1 MIPRTLEVG
10 EFLRLSFEQFRE
22 LPALWLDGRTISYAR
37 LYADAA
43 TLADQFLATTEF
55 GEPIGVLAQRSYP
68 AYVGVLASILGA
80 RPYVPINMKFPFE
93 RQVDIAAIAR
103 CRSIVWDD
111 LSKRRCDE
119 LLQVL
124 GPDVR
129 AVSAGMPDRPEI
141 SPNFHDA
148 RFTGTGSDIAYI
160 MFTSGTTGAPKGVA
174 VRRENLSAYLA
185 AIAEIAPIEPA
196 TRCTQNFDLSF
207 DLSVHDVFQTWASG
221 GCLYVM
227 GNEDALDPVGFAKRH
242 ALQAW
247 FSVPS
252 VVAMA
257 RRLRRLQPGALPDM
271 RLSLFCGEPLPASI
285 AADWALA
292 APNSRIL
299 NLYGPT
305 EATIAITAEEYD
317 RAIASDA
324 RPATIPLGKPFRNSA
339 AVVVD
344 SDGQPAA
351 LGELWLGGAQISNGY
366 INNDGE
372 NRSKFVQ
379 RTLPGYPYDRWYR
392 TGDLV
397 QRDERHGLVFQ
408 GRMDDQA
415 KIQGY
420 RVELLEIEEV
430 LRRVS
435 GSTEAAA
442 VLWPVSETGM
452 AEGVV
457 GFVCAA
463 NGTEREIVA
472 GCRTHL
478 PSYAVPRKII
488 TIDALPL
495 NANGKIDR
503 NALRKMYLIGK

>member
-1 MIPRTLEVG
+1 MISRALEVG
-10 EFLRLSFEQFRE
+10 EFLRLSFEQFRD
-22 LPALWLDGRTISYAR
+22 LPAIWLDGRTISYAG

-43 TLADQFLATTEF
+43 TLAGTILETTKP

-68 AYVGVLASILGA
+68 AYVGVLAALLSG

-93 RQVDIAAIAR
+93 RQVDIASIAR
-103 CRSIVWDD
+103 CRLLVWDGH
-111 LSKRRCDE
+111 SKRRCDE
-119 LLQVL
+119 LLQIL
-124 GPDVR
+124 ESGVR
-129 AVSAGMPDRPEI
+129 ESTASLPDRPDP
-141 SPNFHDA
+141 SPDFHED
-148 RFTGTGSDIAYI
+148 RFTGAGSDIAYI

-174 VRRENLSAYLA
+174 VRRENLSAYLT
-185 AIAEIAPIEPA
+185 AIAEIAPIEPG

-207 DLSVHDVFQTWASG
+207 DLSVHDIFQTWASG

-271 RLSLFCGEPLPASI
+271 RVSLFCGEPLPASI
-285 AADWALA
+285 AADWART
-292 APNSRIL
+292 APNSRIW

-305 EATIAITAEEYD
+305 EATIAITAEEFD
-317 RAIASDA
+317 PSIPAEG
-324 RPATIPLGKPFRNSA
+324 RPATIPLGKAFRNSA

-344 SDGQPAA
+344 DGGEPAL

-366 INNDGE
+366 INNEKE
-372 NRSKFVQ
+372 NRAKFVNKA
-379 RTLPGYPYDRWYR
+379 LAGYSFDRWYR

-397 QRDERHGLVFQ
+397 QKDDRHGLVFQ

-430 LRRVS
+430 LRRAS
-435 GSTEAAA
+435 GTTEAAA
-442 VLWPVSETGM
+442 VLWPVSETGA

-463 NGTEREIVA
+463 TSAERDIIA
-472 GCRTHL
+472 SCRTHL
-478 PSYAVPRKII
+478 PSYAVPRKIMA
-488 TIDALPL
+488 IDALPL
-495 NANGKIDR
+495 NANGKVDR

>member
-1 MIPRTLEVG
+1 MISRTMEVG
-10 EFLRLSFEQFRE
+10 ELLRLSFEQFRS
-22 LPALWLDGRTISYAR
+22 LPAIWLEGRTINYAR

-43 TLADQFLATTEF
+43 ALADTILATTKSS
-55 GEPIGVLAQRSYP
+55 EPVGILAQRSYP
-68 AYVGVLASILGA
+68 AYVGVLASLLSG
-80 RPYVPINMKFPFE
+80 RPYVPINMKFPFD
-93 RQVDIAAIAR
+93 RQVSIASIAGCRLIVSDEASKQR
-103 CRSIVWDD
+103 CTELIQALGSTIREVSI
-111 LSKRRCDE
+111 
-119 LLQVL
+119 
-124 GPDVR
+124 
-129 AVSAGMPDRPEI
+129 AMPDNQDVAPD
-141 SPNFHDA
+141 FHDP
-148 RFTGTGSDIAYI
+148 RFTGAGSGVAYI

-185 AIAEIAPIEPA
+185 AIAEIAPIEPG

-207 DLSVHDVFQTWASG
+207 DLSVHDIFQTWTSG

-227 GNEDALDPVGFAKRH
+227 GNEEALDPVGFAKRH

-257 RRLRRLQPGALPDM
+257 RRLRRLQPDALPDM

-285 AADWALA
+285 AADWAQT

-317 RAIASDA
+317 PSLPPAE
-324 RPATIPLGKPFRNSA
+324 RPATVPLGQAFRNSA
-339 AVVVD
+339 AIVVD
-344 SDGQPAA
+344 GEGHPAA

-366 INNDGE
+366 INNEGE
-372 NRSKFVQ
+372 NRAKFVNQ
-379 RTLPGYPYDRWYR
+379 TFPGYSYDRWYR

-397 QRDERHGLVFQ
+397 QRDEHHGLVFQ

-420 RVELLEIEEV
+420 RIELLEIEEV

-435 GSTEAAA
+435 GTTEAAA
-442 VLWPVSETGM
+442 VLWPVSETGT

-463 NGTEREIVA
+463 NSTEREIVA

-478 PSYAVPRKII
+478 PSYAVPRKIV

-495 NANGKIDR
+495 NANGKVDR

>member
-1 MIPRTLEVG
+1 MVSRNLEIG
-10 EFLRLSFEQFRE
+10 EFLRLSFEQFRD
-22 LPALWLDGRTISYAR
+22 LPALWLNERTISYAG

-43 TLADQFLATTEF
+43 KLGTLILETTKP
-55 GEPIGVLAQRSYP
+55 GEPVGVLAQRSYP
-68 AYVGVLASILGA
+68 AYVGVLAALLSG

-93 RQVDIAAIAR
+93 RQVDIASIAR
-103 CRSIVWDD
+103 CRLLIWDEQ
-111 LSKRRCDE
+111 SKQRCTE

-124 GPDVR
+124 GPAVR
-129 AVSAGMPDRPEI
+129 EASATLPDRADI

-148 RFTGTGSDIAYI
+148 RFADTGSGIAYI

-185 AIAEIAPIEPA
+185 AIAEIAPIEPG

-207 DLSVHDVFQTWASG
+207 DLSVHDIFQTWASG

-227 GNEDALDPVGFAKRH
+227 GNEEALDPVGFAKRH

-285 AADWALA
+285 AADWAQT
-292 APNSRIL
+292 APNARIL

-317 RAIASDA
+317 RSAAPDS

-339 AVVVD
+339 AVVVG
-344 SDGQPAA
+344 SDGQPAP
-351 LGELWLGGAQISNGY
+351 LGELWLGGLQISNGY
-366 INNDGE
+366 INNEKE
-372 NRSKFVQ
+372 NQAKFVN
-379 RTLPGYPYDRWYR
+379 RTLPGYAFDRWYR

-397 QRDERHGLVFQ
+397 QRDDRHGLVFQ

-435 GSTEAAA
+435 GTTEAAA
-442 VLWPVSETGM
+442 VLWPVSESGA

-457 GFVCAA
+457 GFVCGATSA
-463 NGTEREIVA
+463 ERDIIA

-488 TIDALPL
+488 AVDALPL
-495 NANGKIDR
+495 NANGKVDR
-503 NALRKMYLIGK
+503 NALRKTYLAGK

>member
-1 MIPRTLEVG
+1 VIPRSLEVG
-10 EFLRLSFEQFRE
+10 EFLRLSFEQFRD
-22 LPALWLDGRTISYAR
+22 LPAVWLDGRTVSYAD

-43 TLADQFLATTEF
+43 KLGSTILELTEPA
-55 GEPIGVLAQRSYP
+55 EPIGVLAQRTYP
-68 AYVGVLASILGA
+68 AYVGVLAAILSG

-93 RQVDIAAIAR
+93 RQVDIASIAR
-103 CRSIVWDD
+103 CRVLVWDD
-111 LSKRRCDE
+111 QSKRRSHE
-119 LLQVL
+119 LVQIL
-124 GPDVR
+124 GPDIHEVSVR
-129 AVSAGMPDRPEI
+129 IPDQTGAP
-141 SPNFHDA
+141 PNFHDD
-148 RFTGTGSDIAYI
+148 RFTGTGSGVAYI

-185 AIAEIAPIEPA
+185 AIAEIAPIDPG

-207 DLSVHDVFQTWASG
+207 DLSVHDIFQTWASG

-285 AADWALA
+285 ADDWAQT

-305 EATIAITAEEYD
+305 EATIAITAEEYQ
-317 RAIASDA
+317 RSAASDA
-324 RPATIPLGKPFRNSA
+324 RPATIPLGKAFRNSA

-344 SDGQPAA
+344 SKGQPAT

-366 INNDGE
+366 INNDKE
-372 NRSKFVQ
+372 NQAKFIN
-379 RTLPGYPYDRWYR
+379 RTLSGYPFDRWYR

-397 QRDERHGLVFQ
+397 QQDGHHGLVFQ

-430 LRRVS
+430 LRRAS
-435 GSTEAAA
+435 GTTEAAA
-442 VLWPVSETGM
+442 VLWPVNETGA

-457 GFVCAA
+457 GFVCGPTSAERDIIA
-463 NGTEREIVA
+463 N
-472 GCRTHL
+472 CRTHL
-478 PSYAVPRKII
+478 PSYAVPRKIMV
-488 TIDALPL
+488 IDTMPL
-495 NANGKIDR
+495 NANGKVDR
-503 NALRKMYLIGK
+503 NALRKTHLTDK